1 MNSSDPGGTCTSK
14 QNALEYRLC
23 ISFDEGLE
31 FLILIGGGSYSVN
44 QDFAETIMSINGQNQ
59 PGQAQAT
66 AESFKGDIR
75 LTRFSPNTLLWRY
88 TTSDNQY
95 GNPFGWFLSPT
106 YYQSSSLVQQD
117 LALPPRGVPY
127 EYVWQVHNP
136 LPALALYGEV
146 APQPWNGGERGGGE
160 QVAPLSPEEPIWEH
174 HLFGAVDIELTA
186 SISGTGVC

>member
-1 MNSSDPGGTCTSK
+1 MVR
-14 QNALEYRLC
+14 ALPSRTLSEYRLC

-95 GNPFGWFLSPT
+95 GSPVWMVLES
-106 YYQSSSLVQQD
+106 YV
-117 LALPPRGVPY
+117 LPIK
-127 EYVWQVHNP
+127 
-136 LPALALYGEV
+136 LPCAAGLGTAATG
-146 APQPWNGGERGGGE
+146 
-160 QVAPLSPEEPIWEH
+160 S
-174 HLFGAVDIELTA
+174 AV
-186 SISGTGVC
+186 